1 MAKSEHRSLFAGFFF
16 FLFTGTIYTQLTA
29 RLPAVKAQSGITD
42 ADVGVALMCMG
53 GGSLLGFFTVGWVL
67 RRLQVRQ
74 LLRLA
79 APAFLLG
86 AIALALAQSA
96 LQIFVIFAFWG
107 CACAYLDVSMNTH
120 GIYVEVKSGRSC
132 LSSMHACYSAGCL
145 IGSLLGSAFAFLHI
159 SLIVNLLILAVVM
172 LGFYAFFAGH
182 LLPDPQKPESSDSA
196 DSDESASAAAEDPA
210 ATTQAEAAGAEA
222 EAAPKKKSLIPYF
235 VVFCGLM
242 GMFAYTAEGSVAE
255 WGSIVLHQ
263 AKHASE
269 GTAALAYGVFACFM
283 AAARFCCDH
292 LRSRFGDRNMIF
304 AGGILAFIAMAV
316 VILSPSPVICL
327 IAYALMGV
335 GLAPVFPIAIS
346 NAGRSKNVP
355 AKTATAIVSLVGYS
369 GLLVIPPLL
378 GFLAQHFG
386 LERALLLPLC
396 AIAVVIAG
404 GFAFKGRR
412 HRPNKR
418 TA

>member
-1 MAKSEHRSLFAGFFF
+1 MAKSERFDRGSLFAGFFF

-53 GGSLLGFFTVGWVL
+53 GGSLLGFFTVNWVL
-67 RRLQVRQ
+67 KHLQVRQ

-86 AIALALAQSA
+86 AIAISLAQSA
-96 LQIFVIFAFWG
+96 LQIFVIFAVWG
-107 CACAYLDVSMNTH
+107 YACAYLDVAMNTH
-120 GIYVEVKSGRSC
+120 GIYVEVASGRPC

-145 IGSLLGSAFAFLHI
+145 VGSLLSSVFAFLDI
-159 SLIVNLLILAVVM
+159 SLTVNLLILAAVLLV
-172 LGFYAFFAGH
+172 FFAFFAGH
-182 LLPDPQKPESSDSA
+182 LLPDPVKQDSSDKDSSPADPSSA
-196 DSDESASAAAEDPA
+196 DPA
-210 ATTQAEAAGAEA
+210 AQAGPKAG
-222 EAAPKKKSLIPYF
+222 KKYFIPYF

-242 GMFAYTAEGSVAE
+242 GMFSYTAEGSVAE

-283 AAARFCCDH
+283 AAARFGCDH

-304 AGGILAFIAMAV
+304 AGGTLAFIAMAV
-316 VILSPSPVICL
+316 VILSPSPIVCL
-327 IAYALMGV
+327 VAYALMGI

-346 NAGRSKNVP
+346 NAGRSKDVQP
-355 AKTATAIVSLVGYS
+355 KVATAIVSLVGYS
-369 GLLVIPPLL
+369 GLLVIPPFL

-396 AIAVVIAG
+396 AITIVIAG
-404 GFAFKGRR
+404 GFAFEGSR
-412 HRPNKR
+412 HRLKR
-418 TA
+418 KRA